1 MAIVEWDKYAL
12 SKLGEITSSKRIFK
26 KEYVEKGVPFYRTKE
41 VKELANGNEI
51 ATELFISE
59 ERFNEIDEKF
69 GFPKEGDILLTAI
82 GTIGEIYVVKGHNK
96 FYFKDGNVLWLKK
109 FDSIDPYF
117 LRYAL
122 IAFIDELQEL
132 SRGSTYNALPIN
144 KLKNHEIFVPP
155 IPEQKRIVALL
166 DTMFADL
173 DQTRAKTEQNL
184 KNARELFD
192 SYLQQVFSQESEGWV
207 NNKLGNVCNIISG
220 GTPKSGVSEYWE
232 GDVEWLTPKDMG
244 KMTDIYASD
253 TCRKITKLGLSKS
266 SAKLIAQNSVILST
280 RAPIGHLA
288 INTVPMAT
296 NQGCRGLVPKENLET
311 KYLFYFLF
319 NSVEL
324 LNDLG
329 NGTTFKELSKG
340 ALENVSIPLPPIS
353 EQKIIVSKL
362 SVLLENKE
370 LLEQLY
376 QSKLV
381 SLDELKKSILQKAFS
396 GELTATAN

>member
-69 GFPKEGDILLTAI
+69 GSPKEGDILLTAI

-109 FDSIDPYF
+109 FDSIEPYF

-122 IAFIDELQEL
+122 IAFIDELQQL

-166 DTMFADL
+166 DTVFADL
-173 DQTRAKTEQNL
+173 EQTRAKTEQNL

-192 SYLQQVFSQESEGWV
+192 SYLQQVFSQKGDGWIEK
-207 NNKLGNVCNIISG
+207 KLIDVCVLQRGFDLPKRLRSKGKYPLVSSSGITDTHVEAKVTGPGVVTGRSGSIGNVFYIKEDFWPLNTALYIKEFHGNNEKFISWLLRYFDLSRFTSGAGVPTLNRNFVHDELVNI
-220 GTPKSGVSEYWE
+220 PVSIDEQIHLVTEIENLQDEVDEVIAVY
-232 GDVEWLTPKDMG
+232 K
-244 KMTDIYASD
+244 
-253 TCRKITKLGLSKS
+253 RK
-266 SAKLIAQNSVILST
+266 LST
-280 RAPIGHLA
+280 I
-288 INTVPMAT
+288 
-296 NQGCRGLVPKENLET
+296 
-311 KYLFYFLF
+311 
-319 NSVEL
+319 
-324 LNDLG
+324 
-329 NGTTFKELSKG
+329 
-340 ALENVSIPLPPIS
+340 
-353 EQKIIVSKL
+353 
-362 SVLLENKE
+362 
-370 LLEQLY
+370 
-376 QSKLV
+376 
-381 SLDELKKSILQKAFS
+381 DELKKSILQKAFS
-396 GELTATAN
+396 GELTATA